1 MLYGTVPFKANN
13 MSDLHK
19 LIIKAKYT
27 LKDDISKE
35 SQDLITKLLEPLP
48 TKRYT
53 IAEALRHPWFK
64 DTPNSLEMFTEQET
78 NFIKTEYT
86 YNDARRLNR
95 NNKQTS
101 TSETDPFTEHNLDS
115 INTGLDKNNT
125 EKSVILAP
133 FNSTRSDCRPFDIVK
148 DKHLIKGKIKF
159 AARCRELD
167 RQYEANNNAD
177 LDNGVYNKLA
187 QESRTAQG
195 NEEEKTAR
203 DLPAGKKRAK

>member
-1 MLYGTVPFKANN
+1 
-13 MSDLHK
+13 
-19 LIIKAKYT
+19 
-27 LKDDISKE
+27 
-35 SQDLITKLLEPLP
+35 
-48 TKRYT
+48 
-53 IAEALRHPWFK
+53 
-64 DTPNSLEMFTEQET
+64 MFTEQET

-148 DKHLIKGKIKF
+148 DRVVIKGKIKF

-187 QESRTAQG
+187 QESRTA
-195 NEEEKTAR
+195 
-203 DLPAGKKRAK
+203 